1 MKTAVMIGPCPDA
14 KGGMASVVAVYRKN
28 GLFSGRRCRYL
39 TTATEGGTG
48 RKLWVAAS
56 ALIRFAF
63 MLIRRRVSLLHV
75 HGASH
80 GSFWRKRV
88 FMRLAWAFGVPVIFH
103 LHGGEFRLFVDER
116 LDAGSRRKVVDTLL
130 ACSLIYCL
138 NDEIGRWLR
147 SVVPGVAVQVM
158 PNPIDLQAAET
169 PPERGDSSILFLGR
183 LEQEK
188 GVFDLLNAFSAIAGR
203 APEACLM
210 LCGLGSARK
219 QLEQMA
225 LENGLASRVVFPG
238 WVDGEEKARLLG
250 RAGVFVLPS
259 YAEGMPM
266 SVLEA
271 MAAGTP
277 VVATRVGAVP
287 EMLENGN
294 SGFVVEAGRV
304 DELAEAILAA
314 LDGSRSAQLS
324 ARALARVRE
333 FYSADVVLDRLR
345 WQYAKLA
352 P

>member
-28 GLFSGRRCRYL
+28 GLFSGRLCRYL
-39 TTATEGGTG
+39 TTATEGGAG

-56 ALIRFAF
+56 ALMRFAF
-63 MLIRRRVSLLHV
+63 MLIMRRVSLLHV

-88 FMRLAWAFGVPVIFH
+88 FMQLAGTFGVPVIFH
-103 LHGGEFRLFVDER
+103 LHGGEFRQFVDER
-116 LDAGSRRKVVDTLL
+116 LDASTRQKVVDSLK

-138 NDEIGRWLR
+138 N
-147 SVVPGVAVQVM
+147 VAVQVM
-158 PNPIDLQAAET
+158 PNPIDLPHEET
-169 PPERGDSSILFLGR
+169 PWEKRDSSILFLGR

-188 GVFDLLNAFSAIAGR
+188 GVFDLLAAFSAIAR
-203 APEACLM
+203 QAPEARLL
-210 LCGLGSARK
+210 LCGVGSARAK
-219 QLEQMA
+219 LEKIVQ
-225 LENGLASRVVFPG
+225 ENGLTSRVDFPG
-238 WVDGEEKARLLG
+238 WVDGEEKACLLR

-271 MAAGTP
+271 MVAGTP
-277 VVATRVGAVP
+277 VVASRVGAVP

-314 LDGSRSAQLS
+314 LDDSRTADLS
-324 ARALARVRE
+324 SRALARVRE
-333 FYSADVVLDRLR
+333 FYSAKVVLDRLR

>member
-28 GLFSGRRCRYL
+28 GLFSGRRCCYL
-39 TTATEGGTG
+39 TTATEGGAG

-63 MLIRRRVSLLHV
+63 MLIMRRVSLLHV

-88 FMRLAWAFGVPVIFH
+88 FMRLAGTFGVPVIFH
-103 LHGGEFRLFVDER
+103 LHGGEFRQFVDER
-116 LDAGSRRKVVDTLL
+116 LDASTRQKVVDSLK

-138 NDEIGRWLR
+138 NDEVAGWLR
-147 SVVPGVAVQVM
+147 SVLSGVAVQVM
-158 PNPIDLQAAET
+158 PNPIDLPQEEAPREK
-169 PPERGDSSILFLGR
+169 RDSSILFLGR

-188 GVFDLLNAFSAIAGR
+188 GVFDLLAAFSAIAR
-203 APEACLM
+203 QAPEARLL
-210 LCGLGSARK
+210 LCGVGSARAK
-219 QLEQMA
+219 LEKIVQ
-225 LENGLASRVVFPG
+225 ENGLTSRVDFPG
-238 WVDGEEKARLLG
+238 WVDGEEKARLLR

-271 MAAGTP
+271 MVAGTP
-277 VVATRVGAVP
+277 VVASRVGAVP

-314 LDGSRSAQLS
+314 LDDSRSADLS
-324 ARALARVRE
+324 SRALARVRE
-333 FYSADVVLDRLR
+333 FYSAKVVLDRLR